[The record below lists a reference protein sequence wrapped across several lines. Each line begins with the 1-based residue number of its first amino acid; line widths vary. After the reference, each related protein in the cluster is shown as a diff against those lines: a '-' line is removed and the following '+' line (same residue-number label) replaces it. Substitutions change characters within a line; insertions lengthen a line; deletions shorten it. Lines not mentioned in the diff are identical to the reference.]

1 MTNQATWGDGSLK
14 KVYHGTTH
22 AFDQFSLDHVGKNVG
37 DELGICFTSNV
48 ETAMGYQEK
57 HDHPCHQ
64 DSLQGQRIIEAY
76 LTINKPIRLRE
87 IVKLDRYADVSETYS
102 GHLIYDQYK
111 NQLKPFIEDGY
122 DGVII
127 SDLHIVLDPKQITII
142 GDWTYN
148 KRKIK

>member
-1 MTNQATWGDGSLK
+1 MTNQAVWYDGSPK

-37 DELGICFTSNV
+37 DEVGICFTTDV

-76 LTINKPIRLRE
+76 LTINKPIRLRD
-87 IVKLDRYADVSETYS
+87 IVELDRDEVVSVNTA
-102 GHLIYDQYK
+102 GHLIYDDHK
-111 NQLKPFIEDGY
+111 HKIKPFIEQGY

-127 SDLHIVLDPKQITII
+127 DDLHIVFDPKQITII

-148 KRKIK
+148 KRK

>member
-1 MTNQATWGDGSLK
+1 MTNQAVWYDGSLK

-37 DELGICFTSNV
+37 DEVGICFTTDV

-76 LTINKPIRLRE
+76 LVINKPIRLSGFVELNRE
-87 IVKLDRYADVSETYS
+87 EAVSVEGV
-102 GHLIYDQYK
+102 GHLTYDEHK
-111 NQLKPFIEDGY
+111 HKIKPFIEQGY

-127 SDLHIVLDPKQITII
+127 DDLHIVFDPKQITII

-148 KRKIK
+148 KRK

>member
-1 MTNQATWGDGSLK
+1 MTNQAVWGDGSLK
-14 KVYHGTTH
+14 KVYHGTTY

-37 DELGICFTSNV
+37 DEVGICFTTDL

-57 HDHPCHQ
+57 HGHPCDQ
-64 DSLQGQRIIEAY
+64 DSLQGQRLIEAY
-76 LTINKPIRLRE
+76 LHIEKPIT
-87 IVKLDRYADVSETYS
+87 KLDLCGRDFPDHGV
-102 GHLIYDQYK
+102 GHLLYDQYK
-111 NQLKPFIEDGY
+111 HEVKPFIERGF

-127 SDLHIVLDPKQITII
+127 NDLHIVFDPKQITII